1 MPSPT
6 AAAPHIWTPRQS
18 HRYFKKSAKLRS
30 FKPQGEAPL
39 GAYSPPAVVPIRGT
53 FAGLQNVRKAA
64 PAITVVT
71 KLSSSELIAEA
82 EALEGDKKPRKQG
95 VAVQL
100 RELLAE
106 ANVDVPAQLRAW
118 DPTNSGSVL
127 KTEFRL
133 RIKALFAKHRPKEP
147 FDLETKEIDAF
158 FDSHDKDKSG
168 VISSNELKTIL
179 VDLKSVAVAI
189 QKEQAEV
196 RKLQSAK
203 ATRLREIAVIAAE
216 GEVLEEDADRR
227 EAELTRLKREM
238 EADLEVQLGIAC
250 TRRRI
255 KAADFVG
262 QFASSSEGLTKGDF
276 LNMVS
281 GLLLDA
287 SAHMQAAELF
297 HVIDADG
304 SGRLDAKECTAALK
318 AMQKK
323 GDELRHERDAQTTS
337 MKRCRTRAATKAR
350 IVLQQYAELEGY
362 VQPSMPLIEITV
374 DEMTPPSSPE
384 GDMSDS
390 SRARKERAERI
401 DEIGRQALRRL
412 PQQQLAKGWNSWL
425 LFVES
430 RARHL
435 HLLQASMGHMLHRK
449 LAGGFH
455 SWEEYTW
462 QRQKMVRLLS
472 EALQKLKYR
481 AANSAF
487 NAWQYATGTGEYA
500 PSLLSAAKQPQS
512 SGLTHGQTPV
522 AALCEAMQACL
533 GNHLSRVRLKQA
545 NRS

>member
-82 EALEGDKKPRKQG
+82 EALEDDKKPRKQG

-147 FDLETKEIDAF
+147 FDIETKEIDAF

-179 VDLKSVAVAI
+179 VDLKCVAVAI
-189 QKEQAEV
+189 QREQAEV

-216 GEVLEEDADRR
+216 GEGLEEDANRR

-276 LNMVS
+276 VNMVS

-287 SAHMQAAELF
+287 SARMQAAELF
-297 HVIDADG
+297 HVIDVDG

-323 GDELRHERDAQTTS
+323 GDELRHERDAQTTG
-337 MKRCRTRAATKAR
+337 MKRCRSKAATKAR
-350 IVLQQYAELEGY
+350 IVRQQYAELQGY
-362 VQPSMPLIEITV
+362 VQPSMLLLEITV

-401 DEIGRQALRRL
+401 HEIGRQALRRL

-430 RARHL
+430 RARNL
-435 HLLQASMGHMLHRK
+435 LLLQASVGHVLHRK
-449 LAGGFH
+449 LAGGFNNCVDYWLT
-455 SWEEYTW
+455 SRE
-462 QRQKMVRLLS
+462 MVQMLS
-472 EALQKLKYR
+472 EGVAKFKYR
-481 AANSAF
+481 KANSAF

-500 PSLLSAAKQPQS
+500 PSLLSACMRSPRRLS
-512 SGLTHGQTPV
+512 PHRYGRVCSFPL
-522 AALCEAMQACL
+522 ERRQAELVDVWPCPAGIL
-533 GNHLSRVRLKQA
+533 V
-545 NRS
+545 

>member
-1 MPSPT
+1 M
-6 AAAPHIWTPRQS
+6 
-18 HRYFKKSAKLRS
+18 
-30 FKPQGEAPL
+30 

-168 VISSNELKTIL
+168 VVSSNELKTIL

-216 GEVLEEDADRR
+216 GEGLEEDADRR

-323 GDELRHERDAQTTS
+323 GDELRHERDAQTTG

-362 VQPSMPLIEITV
+362 VQPSMPLLEITV

-425 LFVES
+425 LFAES
-430 RARHL
+430 RARNL

-449 LAGGFH
+449 LAGGFNKCVDYWLT
-455 SWEEYTW
+455 S
-462 QRQKMVRLLS
+462 RKMVQMLS
-472 EALQKLKYR
+472 EGVAKFKYR
-481 AANSAF
+481 KANSAF

-500 PSLLSAAKQPQS
+500 PSLLSAGEQNL
-512 SGLTHGQTPV
+512 LTYGHAPL
-522 AALCEAMQACL
+522 ASLCEAMQACL
-533 GNHLSRVRLKQA
+533 GNQLIRVRHKQLA
-545 NRS
+545 W

>member
-82 EALEGDKKPRKQG
+82 EALEGDNKPRKQG

-216 GEVLEEDADRR
+216 GEGLEEDANRR

-337 MKRCRTRAATKAR
+337 MKHCRTRAATKAR
-350 IVLQQYAELEGY
+350 IVRQQYAELEGY
-362 VQPSMPLIEITV
+362 VQPSMPLLEITV

-401 DEIGRQALRRL
+401 DEICRQALRRL

-425 LFVES
+425 LFAES
-430 RARHL
+430 RARNL

-449 LAGGFH
+449 LAAGFNKFVDYWLT
-455 SWEEYTW
+455 S
-462 QRQKMVRLLS
+462 RKMVQMLS
-472 EALQKLKYR
+472 EGVAKFKYR
-481 AANSAF
+481 KANSAF

-500 PSLLSAAKQPQS
+500 PSLLSA
-512 SGLTHGQTPV
+512 GEHNLLTYGHAPL
-522 AALCEAMQACL
+522 ASLCEAMQACL
-533 GNHLSRVRLKQA
+533 GNQLIRVRHKQLA
-545 NRS
+545 W

>member
-53 FAGLQNVRKAA
+53 FAGLHNVRKAA

-82 EALEGDKKPRKQG
+82 EALEGDNKPRKQG

-216 GEVLEEDADRR
+216 GEGLEEDANRR

-318 AMQKK
+318 GMQKK

-337 MKRCRTRAATKAR
+337 MKHCRTRAATKAR
-350 IVLQQYAELEGY
+350 IVRQQYAELEGY
-362 VQPSMPLIEITV
+362 VQPSMPLLEITV

-430 RARHL
+430 RARNL

-449 LAGGFH
+449 LAGGFNKFVDYWLT
-455 SWEEYTW
+455 S
-462 QRQKMVRLLS
+462 RKMVQMLS
-472 EALQKLKYR
+472 EGVAKFKYR
-481 AANSAF
+481 KANSAF

-500 PSLLSAAKQPQS
+500 PSLLSAGEQNL
-512 SGLTHGQTPV
+512 LTYGHAPL
-522 AALCEAMQACL
+522 ASLCEAMQACL
-533 GNHLSRVRLKQA
+533 GNQLIRVRHKQLA
-545 NRS
+545 W

>member
-6 AAAPHIWTPRQS
+6 AAAPHIWTPRQTS
-18 HRYFKKSAKLRS
+18 RFFIKSSRLRS
-30 FKPQGEAPL
+30 FWPQGEAPL
-39 GAYSPPAVVPIRGT
+39 GLYSPPAAVAIRGT
-53 FAGLQNVRKAA
+53 FAGLQNVCKAA
-64 PAITVVT
+64 PALTEFT
-71 KLSSSELIAEA
+71 RLTSSQLIAEA
-82 EALEGDKKPRKQG
+82 EALEGDKKPHKQG
-95 VAVQL
+95 AAERL

-127 KTEFRL
+127 KTEFRM
-133 RIKALFAKHRPKEP
+133 RIKALFAKYRPQEP

-158 FDSHDKDKSG
+158 FDTYDKGKSG
-168 VISSNELKTIL
+168 MLSSIELKTIL
-179 VDLKSVAVAI
+179 VDLKAVGCAI
-189 QKEQAEV
+189 NLSKAEV
-196 RKLQSAK
+196 RARLAVK
-203 ATRLREIAVIAAE
+203 ATKLRELAIHAAE
-216 GEVLEEDADRR
+216 GERFEEEADRR
-227 EAELTRLKREM
+227 EAELTKQKREM

-262 QFASSSEGLTKGDF
+262 QFASSSEGLTEGDF

-281 GLLLDA
+281 GLLLDS

-304 SGRLDAKECTAALK
+304 SGRLDAKECSVALK

-323 GDELRHERDAQTTS
+323 GDELRHERDALITS
-337 MKRCRTRAATKAR
+337 MKRCRAKAATKAR
-350 IVLQQYAELEGY
+350 VVRQQYAALEGTAEPGTPCDLA
-362 VQPSMPLIEITV
+362 QTEIES
-374 DEMTPPSSPE
+374 PPSSPE
-384 GDMSDS
+384 GEMSDS

-401 DEIGRQALRRL
+401 DEIGRQALKRL

-425 LFVES
+425 LFAES
-430 RARHL
+430 RARHMQ
-435 HLLQASMGHMLHRK
+435 LLQASMGHMLHRK

-500 PSLLSAAKQPQS
+500 PSLLSACTRSPRRLS
-512 SGLTHGQTPV
+512 PHRYGRVCSFPP
-522 AALCEAMQACL
+522 ERRQAELVDVWPCPAGIL
-533 GNHLSRVRLKQA
+533 V
-545 NRS
+545 

>member
-18 HRYFKKSAKLRS
+18 HRHFKKSSKLRS

-39 GAYSPPAVVPIRGT
+39 GSYSPPAVVPIRGT

-82 EALEGDKKPRKQG
+82 EALEGDRKPHKQG

-106 ANVDVPAQLRAW
+106 ASVDVPAQIRAW
-118 DPTNSGSVL
+118 DPTSSGSVL

-133 RIKALFAKHRPKEP
+133 RIKALFAKNRPKEP
-147 FDLETKEIDAF
+147 FEIETKEIDAF

-179 VDLKSVAVAI
+179 VDLKGVAVAI

-216 GEVLEEDADRR
+216 GEGLEEDADRR

-262 QFASSSEGLTKGDF
+262 QFASSTEGLTKGDF
-276 LNMVS
+276 LKMVS
-281 GLLLDA
+281 GLLLDS

-297 HVIDADG
+297 LVIDADG
-304 SGRLDAKECTAALK
+304 SGRLDAMECTAALK

-337 MKRCRTRAATKAR
+337 MKRCRAKAASKAR
-350 IVLQQYAELEGY
+350 IVRQQYAELQGY
-362 VQPSMPLIEITV
+362 GNRLQGYGNRLQGYGKLQGYGQPSLLMLDVTV

-384 GDMSDS
+384 GGMSDS

-401 DEIGRQALRRL
+401 HEISRQAVMRL
-412 PQQQLAKGWNSWL
+412 PQQQLTKGWNAWL

-430 RARHL
+430 RARNL
-435 HLLQASMGHMLHRK
+435 HLLQASMGHILHRK

-455 SWEEYTW
+455 TWEDYTW

-472 EALQKLKYR
+472 EALR
-481 AANSAF
+481 VSAS
-487 NAWQYATGTGEYA
+487 E
-500 PSLLSAAKQPQS
+500 
-512 SGLTHGQTPV
+512 
-522 AALCEAMQACL
+522 CL
-533 GNHLSRVRLKQA
+533 
-545 NRS
+545 

>member
-18 HRYFKKSAKLRS
+18 HRHFKKSSKLRS

-39 GAYSPPAVVPIRGT
+39 GSYSPPAVVPIRGT

-82 EALEGDKKPRKQG
+82 EALEGDRKPHKQG

-106 ANVDVPAQLRAW
+106 ASVDVPAQIRAW
-118 DPTNSGSVL
+118 DPTSSGSVL

-147 FDLETKEIDAF
+147 FEIETKEIDAF

-179 VDLKSVAVAI
+179 VDLKGVAVAI

-216 GEVLEEDADRR
+216 GEGLEEDADRR

-262 QFASSSEGLTKGDF
+262 QFASSTEGLTKGDF
-276 LNMVS
+276 LKMVS
-281 GLLLDA
+281 GLLLDS

-297 HVIDADG
+297 LVIDADG
-304 SGRLDAKECTAALK
+304 SGRLDAMECTAALK

-337 MKRCRTRAATKAR
+337 MKRCRAKAASKAR
-350 IVLQQYAELEGY
+350 IVRQQYAELQGY
-362 VQPSMPLIEITV
+362 GQPSLLMLDVTV

-384 GDMSDS
+384 GGMSDS

-401 DEIGRQALRRL
+401 HEISRQAVMRL
-412 PQQQLAKGWNSWL
+412 PQQQLTKGWNAWL

-430 RARHL
+430 RARNL
-435 HLLQASMGHMLHRK
+435 HLLQASMGHILHRK

-455 SWEEYTW
+455 TWEDYTW

-472 EALQKLKYR
+472 EALR
-481 AANSAF
+481 VSAS
-487 NAWQYATGTGEYA
+487 E
-500 PSLLSAAKQPQS
+500 
-512 SGLTHGQTPV
+512 
-522 AALCEAMQACL
+522 CL
-533 GNHLSRVRLKQA
+533 
-545 NRS
+545 

>member
-18 HRYFKKSAKLRS
+18 HRHFKKSSKLRS

-39 GAYSPPAVVPIRGT
+39 GSYSPPAVVPIRGT

-82 EALEGDKKPRKQG
+82 EALEGDNKPRQQG

-106 ANVDVPAQLRAW
+106 ASVDVPAQIRAW
-118 DPTNSGSVL
+118 DPTSSGSVL

-179 VDLKSVAVAI
+179 VDLKGVAVAI

-216 GEVLEEDADRR
+216 GEGLEEDADRR

-262 QFASSSEGLTKGDF
+262 QFASSTEGLTKGDF
-276 LNMVS
+276 LKMVS
-281 GLLLDA
+281 GLLLDS

-297 HVIDADG
+297 LVIDADG
-304 SGRLDAKECTAALK
+304 SGRLDAMECTAALK

-337 MKRCRTRAATKAR
+337 MKRCRAKAASKAR
-350 IVLQQYAELEGY
+350 IVRQQYAELQGY
-362 VQPSMPLIEITV
+362 GQPSLLMLDVTV

-384 GDMSDS
+384 GGMSDS

-401 DEIGRQALRRL
+401 HEISRQAVMRL
-412 PQQQLAKGWNSWL
+412 PQQQLTKGWNAWL

-430 RARHL
+430 RARNL
-435 HLLQASMGHMLHRK
+435 HLLQASMGHILHRK

-455 SWEEYTW
+455 TWEDYTW
-462 QRQKMVRLLS
+462 QRQKMVRLS
-472 EALQKLKYR
+472 TICSCR
-481 AANSAF
+481 ANIIFS
-487 NAWQYATGTGEYA
+487 
-500 PSLLSAAKQPQS
+500 S
-512 SGLTHGQTPV
+512 SGS
-522 AALCEAMQACL
+522 AW
-533 GNHLSRVRLKQA
+533 S
-545 NRS
+545 